1 MPTISKYLHYLCL
14 PRYGNIADLLF
25 SDEVVQLQRIELPD
39 QLYRTVLKRRYGNS
53 EVSPQENINGIRRCE
68 IQTVRMCVTSRSG
81 KLLYLLHLKFSFK
94 RRIAKISQ

>member
-1 MPTISKYLHYLCL
+1 M
-14 PRYGNIADLLF
+14 
-25 SDEVVQLQRIELPD
+25 VQLQRIELPD

-81 KLLYLLHLKFSFK
+81 KLFNEHREGQILSIVTCLS
-94 RRIAKISQ
+94 

>member
-1 MPTISKYLHYLCL
+1 M
-14 PRYGNIADLLF
+14 
-25 SDEVVQLQRIELPD
+25 VQLQRIELPD

-81 KLLYLLHLKFSFK
+81 KLFKSCQRTFAKLHSTRKSL
-94 RRIAKISQ
+94 R